1 MKEMPDVYI
10 MNLPTMTKRRYISI
24 GAMLA
29 NDVPLEKIHIHRGI
43 DDRKFANSNE
53 LIEAAI
59 TDGFPQFESYLNQD
73 KAIARFGQLWNYCRF
88 WRNVVERDKTELLIQ
103 DDRRLRYKYPKII
116 ENIEDI
122 IYSDNFHFLS
132 LWGYKGI
139 LRAEIKPHPSN
150 KYISEGVIGSGAC
163 VCHIVS
169 PQGAQ
174 WILENVVGY
183 IPSFKHVS
191 VEWVLLGKCQNQPGF
206 YTLVNALF
214 GASNM
219 VPDGQKNKQFLPGR
233 IWRGGKLIRPV

>member
-43 DDRKFANSNE
+43 DDRKFGNSNE

-73 KAIARFGQLWNYCRF
+73 KAIAGFGQLWNYCRF

-103 DDRRLRYKYPKII
+103 DDRRLGYRYPKII
-116 ENIEDI
+116 ESIEDI

-132 LWGYKGI
+132 LWGHKGI

-150 KYISEGVIGSGAC
+150 KYISEGVVGSGAC

-169 PQGAQ
+169 AQGAQ
-174 WILENVVGY
+174 WILENAVGH
-183 IPSFKHVS
+183 IPSIKYIF
-191 VEWVLLGKCQNQPGF
+191 VEWILYEKCQNQPGF
-206 YTLVNALF
+206 YTLVNSPFSAV
-214 GASNM
+214 NM
-219 VPDGQKNKQFLPGR
+219 VRMDGKINNFY
-233 IWRGGKLIRPV
+233 PVEFGETANS